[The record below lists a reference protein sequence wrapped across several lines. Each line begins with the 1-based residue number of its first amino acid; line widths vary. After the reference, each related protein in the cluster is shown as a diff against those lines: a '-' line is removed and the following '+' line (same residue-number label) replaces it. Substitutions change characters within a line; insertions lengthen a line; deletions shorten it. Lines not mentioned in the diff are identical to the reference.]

1 METISQ
7 RNDGGRHRQDG
18 DEHDRIPA
26 PRSVGYH
33 AGGPADEWDDWDGG
47 WHGEDASWEDGR
59 RDNGDGGP
67 VDPPF
72 GSESHRAVADT
83 TGTGSQHAAGAS
95 APLPVVAEARPRR
108 RRAAPSGWTARRIG
122 WAAAGLAAVFGLVLA
137 AVVVAPEFT
146 RDVARDVP
154 VSVAAPVPAEAAFG
168 ERLQRTDGW
177 TVEIDEPRAL
187 KASDDIDLPSDA
199 DRGVVLD
206 VLLTNTATEPRGT
219 AGWTVKAIVGSTPV
233 DVLPDAGAPSRTI
246 RPGAS
251 MTFRVTVPM
260 PDATT
265 DLQLEAAPAAGVPS
279 LFVGTA

>member
-26 PRSVGYH
+26 PRSVGNH
-33 AGGPADEWDDWDGG
+33 AGGPADEWDWDGG
-47 WHGEDASWEDGR
+47 WDADGEDATWENYRVDV
-59 RDNGDGGP
+59 GDEEP
-67 VDPPF
+67 AESPF
-72 GSESHRAVADT
+72 GSGSHRAV
-83 TGTGSQHAAGAS
+83 TGTGSQDAAGAS
-95 APLPVVAEARPRR
+95 APQPVVAQARPRR

-146 RDVARDVP
+146 RDLARDVP

-199 DRGVVLD
+199 DRGVVFD